1 MTIPRAIG
9 ICAPLAAALLFSTTA
24 LAADLEVVVSGLRSA
39 EGQARVA
46 VHKRVPDAAFAEGSV
61 VAASF
66 RMAGRGELRFVF
78 ADLEP
83 GDYAVAA
90 FHDADSDGKLN
101 TNVLGLPTEGFG
113 FSNGAVGFMGP
124 PGFDDAAVTIGTA
137 DRRVTVA
144 VPIAY
149 AGS

>member
-1 MTIPRAIG
+1 MTISRTCGFLGPA
-9 ICAPLAAALLFSTTA
+9 AAALLVSA
-24 LAADLEVVVSGLRSA
+24 AASAADLEVTVSGLRSA
-39 EGQARVA
+39 EGHARVA
-46 VHKRVPDAAFAEGSV
+46 VHKRVPDAGFAEGGV
-61 VAASF
+61 VAATF
-66 RMAGRGELRFVF
+66 RVAGKGELRFVF
-78 ADLEP
+78 ADIEP

-101 TNVLGLPTEGFG
+101 TNLLGLPTEGFG

-124 PGFDDAAVTIGTA
+124 PSFEEAAVTVGA
-137 DRRVTVA
+137 GDERVTVA